1 MSRKRK
7 TNGQCFVEL
16 IVGGI
21 VMVPVMLFGLDVIT
35 LGLSCS
41 INDHLA
47 KEAAR
52 SAANQL
58 NGGSAKTAA
67 SNVVARLKKSS
78 ILTKAEIVD
87 FKYSDRDKV
96 SVKTSLYVKVPAP
109 FPYFQGANIFAS
121 AVEPIVG
128 NPVAYQEQTD

>member
-1 MSRKRK
+1 M
-7 TNGQCFVEL
+7 EM
-16 IVGGI
+16 IAGGI

-58 NGGSAKTAA
+58 THSSARAAA
-67 SNVVARLKKSS
+67 SKVLARLKRSV
-78 ILTKAEIVD
+78 ILTKAEIVSFD
-87 FKYSDRDKV
+87 YSDKDRV
-96 SVKTSLYVKVPAP
+96 SVKTSVYVKMPAP
-109 FPYFQGANIFAS
+109 FPCFQGANIFAS

-128 NPVAYQEQTD
+128 NPVAYQEQTEQ

>member
-1 MSRKRK
+1 MNRNRKAK
-7 TNGQCFVEL
+7 GQCFIEM
-16 IVGGI
+16 IAGGI

-52 SAANQL
+52 VAANKL
-58 NGGSAKTAA
+58 NSPDARRAA
-67 SNVVARLKKSS
+67 NSVVSRLKKSV
-78 ILTKAEIVD
+78 ILTEASIDD
-87 FKYSDRDKV
+87 FVYADKDRV
-96 SVKTSLYVKVPAP
+96 TVKTELKVKVPAP
-109 FPYFQGANIFAS
+109 FPFFDGAKIYAK

-128 NPVAYQEQTD
+128 NPVDYQEQSD